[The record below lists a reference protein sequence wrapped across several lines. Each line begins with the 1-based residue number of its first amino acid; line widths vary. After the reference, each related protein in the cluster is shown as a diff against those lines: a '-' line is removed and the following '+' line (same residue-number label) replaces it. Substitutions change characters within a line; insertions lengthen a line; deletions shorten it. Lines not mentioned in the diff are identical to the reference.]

1 MACITIKLSSDKNQ
15 MRNALCFV
23 WVEKAEYIFMTQP
36 VSVKAILGKIGGRYA
51 SLTNAQKESPGM
63 SLLQA
68 ILPSPRAP
76 PKTSPNSRRDL
87 LKRHQS
93 IGHAPN
99 TPSSQPF
106 SSLPAV
112 YEPTNVQ
119 SNKDETYLGVRP
131 PLLESTESLITQV
144 GSAGRD
150 GQVEE
155 ERLEANLLF
164 NPQDLSVFQD
174 LDMFNNNLGLND
186 DWYFPSE
193 PSLVRIFPGDF
204 ASNNMPTTSIAN
216 PPNGHP
222 SGAEQILS
230 KLPTDREAVAEFGVL
245 TFPIL
250 VVTNHH
256 RERLSETLMLCH
268 STHAAN
274 NLPSCHS
281 LSRFI
286 NGFFD
291 GFYPHLP
298 MVHIPTFKIEECEP
312 EMLLAMCALGAE
324 SRHENRKAALLF
336 HAAKDILHARGKEWA
351 DIEIASG
358 ASEGSSTFPN
368 QQAFNS
374 TDKIMQCCRYMREA
388 RCAFL
393 LVAFATWQRE
403 ESIHREAFNLQSFLA
418 RCVRESQL
426 KEADDSS
433 VTNTDSWHL
442 WIQQETDRRVKL
454 FSFSLLTLQSIAFGT
469 PPAILADE
477 INVRLPCSCLEW
489 IAPNEQK
496 WKHVRRPGHQEQML
510 FQDALCHVMKNTRD
524 TNLKGT
530 LPVPSPLSNYILLH
544 AIIQRILLAYHTL
557 GPYNDVN
564 NTVLN
569 GQKEVMR
576 NSLYAWTSLWQQVPE
591 SSLDPRNPN
600 GPVTYTSTAL
610 LGVAYIRLGLDL
622 GSYRIL
628 QSRDAREIANRL
640 LQIPRLPPGPHLLP
654 AILHATHALSIPV
667 KLGVNYVAR
676 SHAFVWSVQHSLCG
690 LEFAIFLS
698 KWLFC
703 IADNQTRRPLD
714 EHEARL
720 VNWIS
725 DIVEEGRT
733 SADEDLWSRPS
744 DLSDCSYLGFAVVKL
759 WARLIKGNGQWSL
772 FEVVGDG
779 LDLYA
784 NTCEQNLINSQTAM
798 SESR

>member
-1 MACITIKLSSDKNQ
+1 MDEVRSVDDT
-15 MRNALCFV
+15 
-23 WVEKAEYIFMTQP
+23 P
-36 VSVKAILGKIGGRYA
+36 VSPTRRKKARVCPYCKRSFRRHEHLQRHLRIH
-51 SLTNAQKESPGM
+51 TNEKPYQCDCGA
-63 SLLQA
+63 
-68 ILPSPRAP
+68 
-76 PKTSPNSRRDL
+76 TFSRRDL

-216 PPNGHP
+216 PPNGPP

-256 RERLSETLMLCH
+256 RER
-268 STHAAN
+268 
-274 NLPSCHS
+274 
-281 LSRFI
+281 
-286 NGFFD
+286 
-291 GFYPHLP
+291 
-298 MVHIPTFKIEECEP
+298 
-312 EMLLAMCALGAE
+312 
-324 SRHENRKAALLF
+324 
-336 HAAKDILHARGKEWA
+336 
-351 DIEIASG
+351 
-358 ASEGSSTFPN
+358 
-368 QQAFNS
+368 
-374 TDKIMQCCRYMREA
+374 
-388 RCAFL
+388 
-393 LVAFATWQRE
+393 
-403 ESIHREAFNLQSFLA
+403 
-418 RCVRESQL
+418 
-426 KEADDSS
+426 
-433 VTNTDSWHL
+433 
-442 WIQQETDRRVKL
+442 
-454 FSFSLLTLQSIAFGT
+454 
-469 PPAILADE
+469 
-477 INVRLPCSCLEW
+477 
-489 IAPNEQK
+489 
-496 WKHVRRPGHQEQML
+496 
-510 FQDALCHVMKNTRD
+510 
-524 TNLKGT
+524 T

-576 NSLYAWTSLWQQVPE
+576 NSLYAWTSLWQQAPE